1 VSVALVRVDDRLLHG
16 QVLIAWGC
24 ALGVVRYLIVDD
36 ELAQSAFERQLVES
50 CGGECPVET
59 SDLASAPARILA
71 EAARPGAAVVL
82 VRDLPRALELARAV
96 RGAGGTLDRVNLG
109 GAHHAAGK
117 ERVHD
122 YVYLDATDRDALAGL
137 AALGVRV
144 SVQDVPAA
152 TPFEAPAAWGARV
165 A

>member
-1 VSVALVRVDDRLLHG
+1 MSVALVRIDDRLLHG

-24 ALGVVRYLIVDD
+24 ALSVQRYLIVD
-36 ELAQSAFERQLVES
+36 EALAQSAFERMLVES
-50 CGGECPVET
+50 CGGGVPVEIT
-59 SDLASAPARILA
+59 GPEEGAARLI
-71 EAARPGAAVVL
+71 AADQRPGATVVL
-82 VRDLPRALELARAV
+82 VRGLPQALDLVRAV
-96 RGAGGTLDRVNLG
+96 RAAGGTLDHLNLG

-122 YVYLDATDRDALAGL
+122 YVYLDAADRSALAAL

-144 SVQDVPAA
+144 SVQDVPVA
-152 TPFEAPAAWGARV
+152 TPFDAPGSWGARV

>member
-1 VSVALVRVDDRLLHG
+1 VSVALVRIDDRLLHG

-24 ALGVVRYLIVDD
+24 ALAVQRYLIVDD
-36 ELAQSAFERQLVES
+36 PLAQSAFERSLVES
-50 CGGECPVET
+50 CGGDVPVEIT
-59 SDLASAPARILA
+59 DLATGAARVVA
-71 EAARPGAAVVL
+71 EAARPGTTVVL
-82 VRDLPRALELARAV
+82 LRGLPQALDLARAV
-96 RGAGGTLDRVNLG
+96 RAAGGTLDHVNLG

-122 YVYLDATDRDALAGL
+122 YVYLDAADRAAL
-137 AALGVRV
+137 AALHAMGVRV

-152 TPFEAPAAWGARV
+152 TPFEAPASWGARV

>member
-24 ALGVVRYLIVDD
+24 ALAAARYLVIDD
-36 ELAQSAFERQLVES
+36 ALATSPFERSLVES
-50 CGGECPVET
+50 CGGEAPVEV
-59 SDLASAPARILA
+59 LALA
-71 EAARPGAAVVL
+71 EGATRLVAEAHRPGATVVL
-82 VRDLPRALELARAV
+82 VRGLPQALDLVRAV
-96 RGAGGTLDRVNLG
+96 RAAGGTLDVVNLG
-109 GAHHAAGK
+109 GLHHAAGK

-122 YVYLDATDRDALAGL
+122 YVYVDASDRGALAAL
-137 AALGVRV
+137 RDLGVRV